1 MAPEEQ
7 TSAFLLCASE
17 TLWFNP
23 SWWNVINE
31 GLPQRRRDGE
41 LRGEVDEAPGQ
52 SVHRSSLTSVPNG
65 NGITTLKTKPNWSSF
80 ATSFANERVQAPCV
94 TLPHLHLATSKG
106 RAS

>member
-31 GLPQRRRDGE
+31 GLPQRYRDAETQRRRTE
-41 LRGEVDEAPGQ
+41 RRGG
-52 SVHRSSLTSVPNG
+52 
-65 NGITTLKTKPNWSSF
+65 
-80 ATSFANERVQAPCV
+80 
-94 TLPHLHLATSKG
+94 
-106 RAS
+106 

>member
-41 LRGEVDEAPGQ
+41 LRGEVDEATNQ
-52 SVHRSSLTSVPNG
+52 SAHRPTLTSVPEENG
-65 NGITTLKTKPNWSSF
+65 TTTL
-80 ATSFANERVQAPCV
+80 V
-94 TLPHLHLATSKG
+94 
-106 RAS
+106 